1 MQAPSADNLPPP
13 PPVLD
18 MDVVEELR
26 MVMGDEY
33 LSLIRLFLQDAPA
46 HLKRL
51 EAAASANDI
60 AGLVAPAHTLKS
72 SSANLG
78 ALALSAVAKR
88 IEIGARGQALAR
100 PAVAVLMLENEYKR
114 AKAALEALLNA

>member
-1 MQAPSADNLPPP
+1 ME
-13 PPVLD
+13 
-18 MDVVEELR
+18 VVEELR

-60 AGLVAPAHTLKS
+60 NGLIAPAHTLKS